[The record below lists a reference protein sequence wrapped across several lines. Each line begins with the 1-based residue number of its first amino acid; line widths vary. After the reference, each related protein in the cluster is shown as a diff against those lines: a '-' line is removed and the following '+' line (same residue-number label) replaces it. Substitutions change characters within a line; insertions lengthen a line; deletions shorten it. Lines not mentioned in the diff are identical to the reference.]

1 MGIPIPSHASLS
13 DHTQGANTKGDR
25 RHGCPSLGRGCM
37 ELHPPTHTHTDRPP
51 PHQGLAGLQRSR
63 ALWGQW
69 VGKQQSLLIDRWLA
83 HPHSL
88 PALSPKSLSAP
99 RPLLCLAILLWPLAS
114 SLLLETER
122 KRVQSRELTSILQS
136 LSLMPSG
143 LSPAPSGKGS
153 GQALSWPLFGRS
165 RRTPGLWAASQRH
178 TLSGHCR
185 APTCLPS

>member
-1 MGIPIPSHASLS
+1 MTGIPIPHMPPCLTTHARSKHKGGLEAWVPLLGKRL
-13 DHTQGANTKGDR
+13 HGAA
-25 RHGCPSLGRGCM
+25 
-37 ELHPPTHTHTDRPP
+37 PTHTHTDGPP

-69 VGKQQSLLIDRWLA
+69 VGKQQSLLIDRWPA
-83 HPHSL
+83 PPHSL

-99 RPLLCLAILLWPLAS
+99 RSLLCLAILLWPLAS

-122 KRVQSRELTSILQS
+122 KRVQSRELTSILQP

-153 GQALSWPLFGRS
+153 GQALSWPLSGRS
-165 RRTPGLWAASQRH
+165 RCSPGPWVASQRH

-185 APTCLPS
+185 SPTCLPS